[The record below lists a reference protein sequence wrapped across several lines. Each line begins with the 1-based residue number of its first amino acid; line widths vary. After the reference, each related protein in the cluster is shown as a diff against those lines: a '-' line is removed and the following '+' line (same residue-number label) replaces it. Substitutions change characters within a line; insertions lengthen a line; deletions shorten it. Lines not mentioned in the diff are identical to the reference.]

1 MGFAVV
7 GVREICLPR
16 TAELGP
22 QGESVGDGF
31 AEKKRWHQNE
41 RDWTRDGRYAI
52 LLL

>member
-7 GVREICLPR
+7 GVREMDLPR

-31 AEKKRWHQNE
+31 AEKKREHQNE
-41 RDWTRDGRYAI
+41 RDWTSDGRYAI
-52 LLL
+52 LLP

>member
-7 GVREICLPR
+7 GVREICLSR
-16 TAELGP
+16 TAGLGP

-41 RDWTRDGRYAI
+41 RDWTSDGRYAI